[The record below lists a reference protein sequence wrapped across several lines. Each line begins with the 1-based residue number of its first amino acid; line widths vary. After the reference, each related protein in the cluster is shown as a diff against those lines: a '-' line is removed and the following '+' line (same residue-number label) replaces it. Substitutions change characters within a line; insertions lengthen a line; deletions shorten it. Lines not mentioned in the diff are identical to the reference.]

1 MERPKELNERQIL
14 AAQSLAAGYTFRDA
28 AKRAKCSTEGIRQ
41 WKKLPAF
48 NNAIWDYQQEIFH
61 RSFGVTS
68 EALPDAIRKLR
79 EIIDSDEP
87 DIAVNVK
94 VQAIK
99 ILIDSA
105 HKQYEARTIER
116 RLETLEANV
125 ELQAFKQDQTAGEIT
140 GSAK

>member
-1 MERPKELNERQIL
+1 MERPKELTERQIL

-41 WKKLPAF
+41 WKKLEAF

-125 ELQAFKQDQTAGEIT
+125 ELQALKQDQTAGEIT
-140 GSAK
+140 GSAE

>member
-14 AAQSLAAGYTFRDA
+14 AAQALAAGFTWRDA
-28 AKRAKCSTEGIRQ
+28 AKRAKCSTEGIRA
-41 WKKLPAF
+41 WKQLEEF

-79 EIIDSDEP
+79 EIIDTEDP
-87 DIAVNVK
+87 DVGVNVK

-116 RLETLEANV
+116 RLETLEAHAQR
-125 ELQAFKQDQTAGEIT
+125 QALSPSSTAGEIT
-140 GSAK
+140 GAAG

>member
-14 AAQSLAAGYTFRDA
+14 AAQALAAGFTWRDA
-28 AKRAKCSTEGIRQ
+28 AKRAKCSTEGIRA
-41 WKKLPAF
+41 WKQLEEF
-48 NNAIWDYQQEIFH
+48 NNAIWGYQQEIFH

-79 EIIDSDEP
+79 EIIDTEDP
-87 DIAVNVK
+87 DVGVNVK

-116 RLETLEANV
+116 RLEQLEANAQREALIPV
-125 ELQAFKQDQTAGEIT
+125 REVREIT
-140 GSAK
+140 EAA

>member
-1 MERPKELNERQIL
+1 MDRPKELNERQVL
-14 AAQSLAAGYTFRDA
+14 AAQALAAGFTWRDA
-28 AKRAKCSTEGIRQ
+28 AKRAKCSTEGIRA
-41 WKKLPAF
+41 WKQLEEF

-68 EALPDAIRKLR
+68 EALPEAIRKLR
-79 EIIDSDEP
+79 EIIDSEDP

-116 RLETLEANV
+116 RIEQLEANA
-125 ELQAFKQDQTAGEIT
+125 QRQTLNPVGEVREIT
-140 GSAK
+140 GAA